1 MTVGEMSE
9 RIRMYCESCAGC
21 DDCPLGRIEKRTCYD
36 HLTDNDEEIKRNYY
50 ILFGDIKS
58 DELEKKRRSV
68 YEYCG
73 RTPCLEC
80 VLQGNWESD
89 NENAGCINIRG
100 ASEAEL
106 DRALQLIA
114 ESTPEGVTDDTE
126 PEEVHGEQ
134 VEHPTHYCYSKYEPK
149 DVIRAWGLNF
159 NLGSVVKYIARAGRK
174 DDILMELQKARE
186 FLTFEIEAIEE
197 ERKNG

>member
-21 DDCPLGRIEKRTCYD
+21 DDWPLGCVEKRACYA
-36 HLTDNDEEIKRNYY
+36 HLTGNEEEIKRNYH
-50 ILFGDIKS
+50 IIFGDG
-58 DELEKKRRSV
+58 ELEEKRRNV
-68 YEYCG
+68 YRYCDS
-73 RTPCLEC
+73 TPCLEC
-80 VLQGNWESD
+80 VLEGEWESD
-89 NENAGCINIRG
+89 NVNNGCINIRG

-106 DRALQLIA
+106 DRALRLIA
-114 ESTPEGVTDDTE
+114 EGTPESVPDDTK

-159 NLGSVVKYIARAGRK
+159 NLGSVIKYIARAGRK
-174 DDILMELQKARE
+174 DDILMELKKARE